1 MDEYSTLDPLKIRIA
16 THRNYSEKSDDV
28 EQAVVDVLDASPIS
42 SLLDMGCGTGSF
54 LRRLADDGGWG
65 RLVGLDASAAAVA
78 EVKASGAAEA
88 FEGTAS
94 RMPFANDSFDAV
106 TARHML
112 YHVADPRAAVV
123 EARRV
128 LRSGG
133 QFAASVNRASG
144 LPRTTTLVREVIS
157 DLGGEPQDLA
167 GWLTGDELPGLIAGV
182 FGNVTT
188 AHHDNALVFATPEP
202 LIAFAGAILGI
213 YGGPYDPVE
222 RVSFMREIDIRAR
235 SWFAAN
241 DEPWRDPKG
250 YVVCRAQKRVGSGAG
265 TGDPT

>member
-1 MDEYSTLDPLKIRIA
+1 
-16 THRNYSEKSDDV
+16 
-28 EQAVVDVLDASPIS
+28 
-42 SLLDMGCGTGSF
+42 
-54 LRRLADDGGWG
+54 
-65 RLVGLDASAAAVA
+65 
-78 EVKASGAAEA
+78 
-88 FEGTAS
+88 
-94 RMPFANDSFDAV
+94 
-106 TARHML
+106 
-112 YHVADPRAAVV
+112 
-123 EARRV
+123 
-128 LRSGG
+128 
-133 QFAASVNRASG
+133 
-144 LPRTTTLVREVIS
+144 
-157 DLGGEPQDLA
+157 
-167 GWLTGDELPGLIAGV
+167 
-182 FGNVTT
+182 VTT